1 MVLFAYYNRG
11 GVHTREGKDWRYI
24 VLPRSI
30 EDGVFSPGLVCLHYP
45 GLDPRVCLGCP
56 VFLNG
61 DEIPGSSL
69 LTGPLNLKAQSL
81 ITQSSTAVL
90 TEATLYMQV
99 AYTSR
104 CDWSLWETRT
114 HLLVNEEGRASFV
127 MLQYVGFHD
136 KRSIVRDEGLECT
149 GCGNGGEVE

>member
-1 MVLFAYYNRG
+1 MY
-11 GVHTREGKDWRYI
+11 TWRRRIRYGWKGFI
-24 VLPRSI
+24 IIYVRLLADATVLPRSI

-81 ITQSSTAVL
+81 ITQSSIDRGNTVQL
-90 TEATLYMQV
+90 QSVSDEAPI
-99 AYTSR
+99 R
-104 CDWSLWETRT
+104 P
-114 HLLVNEEGRASFV
+114 FV
-127 MLQYVGFHD
+127 VPPPYSD
-136 KRSIVRDEGLECT
+136 T
-149 GCGNGGEVE
+149 TTT